1 MVPVITI
8 DGTSGCGKGTLAH
21 RLSRYFSYH
30 YLDSGALY
38 RIVAWASDYYGVPY
52 EDTQAFHDFV
62 LSLDIA
68 FKDSTTLDGFEVW
81 CNDQNVSTEIRT
93 QACGQRASKVS
104 ALPVVRKALLS
115 LQHGFQKAPGLVTDG
130 RDMGTVVFADAKCK
144 FFLTASLEVR
154 AKRRYQQII
163 ARGDEADLTVIE
175 QELAL
180 RDQRDQERVISALK
194 PAADAIIVDTSAMDI
209 DAVFELALGYIE

>member
-1 MVPVITI
+1 
-8 DGTSGCGKGTLAH
+8 
-21 RLSRYFSYH
+21 
-30 YLDSGALY
+30 
-38 RIVAWASDYYGVPY
+38 
-52 EDTQAFHDFV
+52 
-62 LSLDIA
+62 
-68 FKDSTTLDGFEVW
+68 LDGFEVW
-81 CNDQNVSTEIRT
+81 CNDQNVSIGIRT

-104 ALPVVRKALLS
+104 SLPVVRKALLS
-115 LQHGFQKAPGLVTDG
+115 LQYGFQRAPGLVTDG
-130 RDMGTVVFADAKCK
+130 RDMGTVVFPDAKCK

-163 ARGDEADLTVIE
+163 ARGDEADLSVIE